1 MNPPPLAQPM
11 AEDTA
16 LMRVMRRFASLLENL
31 IAALIAAVFL
41 LCLALVILRYVFSIG
56 FAGAEEVMR
65 FLFVY
70 STALGASVAILRG
83 EHIRISVL
91 VDALPTALAVWL
103 NRLRHCLV
111 MLFNGYLAWLSISW
125 IGQVG
130 RFRSAV
136 LDVPNWVVQI
146 SVPIGALLVIL
157 FSLAVL
163 VGGERPSA
171 QREDAQEGQ
180 A

>member
-1 MNPPPLAQPM
+1 M
-11 AEDTA
+11 
-16 LMRVMRRFASLLENL
+16 
-31 IAALIAAVFL
+31 
-41 LCLALVILRYVFSIG
+41 
-56 FAGAEEVMR
+56 
-65 FLFVY
+65 Y

-91 VDALPTALAVWL
+91 VDALPKSIAVWL

-111 MLFNGYLAWLSISW
+111 MLFNGYLAWLSLSW

-171 QREDAQEGQ
+171 QRDDAQEGQ

>member
-1 MNPPPLAQPM
+1 MSQPPSLQDVAS
-11 AEDTA
+11 DTPG
-16 LMRVMRRFASLLENL
+16 MRIVRRAAALLENL
-31 IAALIAAVFL
+31 IAALVAAIFL
-41 LCLALVILRYVFSIG
+41 LCFTLVVLRYLFGIG
-56 FAGAEEVMR
+56 FAGAEELMR

-83 EHIRISVL
+83 EHIRIGVFVERL
-91 VDALPTALAVWL
+91 PPACLKAVDS
-103 NRLRHCLV
+103 LRHLLV
-111 MLFNGYLAWLSISW
+111 VLFNAYLAWLSLGW

-146 SVPIGALLVIL
+146 SVPVGAVLVIL

-163 VGGERPSA
+163 VGGERPA
-171 QREDAQEGQ
+171 TRRDDAQEAQ

>member
-1 MNPPPLAQPM
+1 MTRPSPLQ
-11 AEDTA
+11 ETA
-16 LMRVMRRFASLLENL
+16 AHPDRMRVVRRFAALIENL
-31 IAALIAAVFL
+31 IAALVAAIFL
-41 LCLALVILRYVFSIG
+41 LCFTLVLLRYLLGIG
-56 FAGAEEVMR
+56 FAGAEELMR

-70 STALGASVAILRG
+70 STALGASAAILRG
-83 EHIRISVL
+83 EHIRIGVFVERL
-91 VDALPTALAVWL
+91 PPRYFKWVDG
-103 NRLRHCLV
+103 LRHLLV
-111 MLFNGYLAWLSISW
+111 IAFNGYLAWLSLNW

-146 SVPIGALLVIL
+146 SVPIGAVLVIA

-163 VGGERPSA
+163 VGGERPST
-171 QREDAQEGQ
+171 QHDDAQETQ